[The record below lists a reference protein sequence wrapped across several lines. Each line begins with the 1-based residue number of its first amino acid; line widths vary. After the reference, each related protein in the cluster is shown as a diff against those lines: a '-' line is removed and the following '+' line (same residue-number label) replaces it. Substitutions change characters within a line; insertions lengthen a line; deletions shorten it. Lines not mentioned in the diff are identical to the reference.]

1 MLQKERFEDVKG
13 VLSEYE
19 KGALGMKNKLIFVEK

>member
-13 VLSEYE
+13 PSSEDN
-19 KGALGMKNKLIFVEK
+19 KGALRMKNKLIFVEK